1 MERGWNGDGTG
12 MERGWYGDGT
22 GWYRMV
28 RDGTY
33 IVGAPPAFDPKVP
46 LTPEQGKDC

>member
-1 MERGWNGDGTG
+1 
-12 MERGWYGDGT
+12 MERGWYRDGT
-22 GWYRMV
+22 GMVRGWYRMV

-46 LTPEQGKDC
+46 LTPEQGIDC